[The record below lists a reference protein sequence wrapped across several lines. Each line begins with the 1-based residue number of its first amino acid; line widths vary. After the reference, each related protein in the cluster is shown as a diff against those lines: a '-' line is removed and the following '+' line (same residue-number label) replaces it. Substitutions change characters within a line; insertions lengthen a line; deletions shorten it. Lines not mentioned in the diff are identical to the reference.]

1 MTRNYLPQLKEEPLI
16 RDCCLLPWFPDKL
29 TDKEWLEQLSSEF
42 TLEYAKKQ
50 LSDVQMKVCI
60 YFSVFSVKMDCNL
73 KKRGQ
78 LLSLTA
84 VLLKSVQNL
93 IMLCLIVYSNLI
105 SLFWGYIFCLYL
117 TKKRGDH
124 YDITPLI
131 LNLSLPNRLEQSRL
145 NILLT
150 PGCALSKQPICNRP
164 VTKMCMSQTN

>member
-60 YFSVFSVKMDCNL
+60 YFSVKTYCKL

-84 VLLKSVQNL
+84 VLLKNVQNL
-93 IMLCLIVYSNLI
+93 IMLCFDFLQS
-105 SLFWGYIFCLYL
+105 FDIF
-117 TKKRGDH
+117 
-124 YDITPLI
+124 I
-131 LNLSLPNRLEQSRL
+131 LEL
-145 NILLT
+145 
-150 PGCALSKQPICNRP
+150 
-164 VTKMCMSQTN
+164 